1 MAIVKCLQNLFEDLG
16 SNLFAE
22 ELFLD
27 NPIKKLTTC
36 AQLCDKVHI
45 GLIFEVLVKLDDVWV
60 VLHTYHENINHDK
73 IPIFACYLRVSAGCG
88 PLSGISPSF

>member
-27 NPIKKLTTC
+27 NPIEKFTTC

-45 GLIFEVLVKLDDVWV
+45 GLILEVLVQLDDVWV
-60 VLHTYHENINHDK
+60 VLHTYHENINHD
-73 IPIFACYLRVSAGCG
+73 
-88 PLSGISPSF
+88 